1 MSAQQTNAAEDETQR
16 FRASS
21 RNFVTLIFYGTLVR
35 VGWIFKTESIVMP
48 AILDSLGGGGW
59 LRGCLPMLNRL
70 GQSLSPLIFSEAIR
84 RLGRKKFALSFFVA
98 VMGLSFGALALI
110 WYLLDGHYPAWLPYL
125 FLAIYSVFWFSV
137 GLHNLCVSL
146 LFGKLIAA
154 NRRGRLMLL
163 TTSVGSLFAISA
175 AWFLMK
181 PWLATGSD
189 NFVWLFVGTAV
200 VMLAASVLALTL
212 AEEKVVASQASNSLV
227 QVFAN
232 SISILKTDRNFR
244 LLVIIAATYG
254 VSITLVPHYQAYVRE
269 NLNWGLAACVPWV
282 IAQNLGAGF
291 FSIPIGQIADRFGY
305 RRALNWTMLVLCAA
319 PLLTMF
325 FLRYGVATET
335 SQFGFQVVFFLLGL
349 TPVTMRTFSNYTLE
363 IADADHQPIYLSTL
377 GLGMALPAVLF
388 SAGVGALV
396 DIIGFEKVFFGV
408 VAVLLFGWS
417 LTFRL
422 IEPRDQNANARSRV

>member
-1 MSAQQTNAAEDETQR
+1 MSDHPKNATDGDAKIYPTTV
-16 FRASS
+16 
-21 RNFVTLIFYGTLVR
+21 RNSITLIFYGVFVR

-48 AILDSLGGGGW
+48 AIMDSIGGGGW

-84 RLGRKKFALSFFVA
+84 RLGRKKIGLSLFIAL
-98 VMGLSFGALALI
+98 MGLSFVALALI
-110 WYLLDGHYPAWLPYL
+110 WYFLDGHYPVWLPYL

-137 GLHNLCVSL
+137 GLHNLSLSL
-146 LFGKLIAA
+146 LYGKLIPA

-163 TTSVGSLFAISA
+163 TTSIGSIFAIAA

-181 PWLATGSD
+181 PWLANGSD

-200 VMLAASVLALTL
+200 AMLAAAVLGLTL
-212 AEEKVVASQASNSLV
+212 VEEEVVASEVSSSLV
-227 QVFAN
+227 QVFKN
-232 SISILKTDRNFR
+232 SIAILKTDRNFR

-254 VSITLVPHYQAYVRE
+254 VSITLVPHYQACVRE

-291 FSIPIGQIADRFGY
+291 FSIPIGQIADRYGY
-305 RRALNWTMLVLCAA
+305 RLALKWTMLILCAA

-325 FLRYGVATET
+325 FLRFGSATGT
-335 SQFGFQVVFFLLGL
+335 SQFGFQAVFFLLGL

-363 IADADHQPIYLSTL
+363 IADADQQPIYLSTL
-377 GLGMALPAVLF
+377 GIGMALPVVLF

-396 DIIGFEKVFFGV
+396 DIIGFETAFFGV
-408 VAVLLFGWS
+408 VAVLLLGWC

-422 IEPRDQNANARSRV
+422 IEPRA